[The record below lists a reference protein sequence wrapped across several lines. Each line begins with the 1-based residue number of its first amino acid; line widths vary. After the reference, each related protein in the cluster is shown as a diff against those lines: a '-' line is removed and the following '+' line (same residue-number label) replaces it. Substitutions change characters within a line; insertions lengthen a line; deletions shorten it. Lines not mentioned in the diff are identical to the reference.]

1 MRNLH
6 SKFWW
11 FTLICDSHYVSHFTA
26 FFIVYGTKTSTKSD
40 NSFFKIIY
48 IICFI
53 LLNFFYCFFFFRKGK
68 AKKKAT
74 RYGDGSLLLIDQ
86 FKFYKNIKLC
96 FFFLFFNDPSA
107 DSSTDT
113 LLRLLLPLRHKIWA
127 ISEAQSCEWHPPEI
141 SPDVAIGRSD
151 GRCVQR
157 VVTKSACVDD
167 TYLLD
172 IPRSRQIIAIVYPN
186 WWKDFK
192 RFPVLH
198 PRAQ

>member
-1 MRNLH
+1 MRNLR

-40 NSFFKIIY
+40 NFSFY
-48 IICFI
+48 IV
-53 LLNFFYCFFFFRKGK
+53 LKNYFFFDFFFLYFLCFL
-68 AKKKAT
+68 KKKEIACACA
-74 RYGDGSLLLIDQ
+74 RVFIQ
-86 FKFYKNIKLC
+86 FTFEKTLKF

-127 ISEAQSCEWHPPEI
+127 ISDAQSCEWHPPEI

-192 RFPVLH
+192 RFPVSH
-198 PRAQ
+198 PRAR